1 MDSSNNNPYLFLAM
15 WFDAAEL
22 LILSVVLLLAAWLM
36 LALIWKAA
44 SAFLFTQAQVIEQ
57 LKNQPEPRLQQ
68 IALSW
73 ENPVQLL
80 RNLSI
85 IATAVWFVLLTAGVS
100 AVFYLGFSPFW
111 LLWLVPVFLAWE
123 LAAMLSGRVQPI
135 KKVGWLMP
143 IVLFNEWIVRTWIA
157 KRFADAHQLTEPE
170 NAVLL
175 QTNVSDDQSRY
186 KDMLQAIVAFDSVQV
201 KNIMQARVRITAFDK
216 TLTFHEL
223 LDKIN
228 KTGYSRVPVFNE
240 TIDSIEGVLY
250 VKDLIPHLN
259 AGEYFNWQQ
268 FLRPAL
274 FVPQNRKIDD
284 LLRDFQ
290 QKQVHIAIVVD
301 EYGGTCG
308 VVTMQDII
316 EEVVGEIN
324 DEFDDAEKQY
334 RQLNAN
340 TYLFEGQISLHDF
353 SKVFHLQTSYFD
365 AVRGESESLA
375 GLLLELNKTLPKV
388 GEKIVF
394 QSFVF
399 TIIGVSKRAIRRV
412 RVQMNM
418 VS

>member
-22 LILSVVLLLAAWLM
+22 LALSVVLLLAAWLM

-44 SAFLFTQAQVIEQ
+44 SAFLFTQPQTIEQ

-73 ENPVQLL
+73 ENPMQLL

-85 IATAVWFVLLTAGVS
+85 ISKAIWFMLLAFGVS
-100 AVFYLGFSPFW
+100 AMFYLGFSPFW

-123 LAAMLSGRVQPI
+123 LSLMLSGRVQPI
-135 KKVGWLMP
+135 KNVGWLMP
-143 IVLFNEWIVRTWIA
+143 IVLFNEWVVRTWIA
-157 KRFADAHQLTEPE
+157 KRFADAHKVTEPE
-170 NAVLL
+170 NTVLL
-175 QTNVSDDQSRY
+175 QTNVSDEQSRY

-223 LDKIN
+223 LDRIN

-240 TIDSIEGVLY
+240 TIDSIEGILY

-259 AGEYFNWQQ
+259 ADEHFVWQQ

-340 TYLFEGQISLHDF
+340 TFLFEGQISLHDF
-353 SKVFHLQTSYFD
+353 SKVFHLQANYFD

-388 GEKIVF
+388 GEKIAF

-412 RVQMNM
+412 RVQTNAA
-418 VS
+418 S

>member
-22 LILSVVLLLAAWLM
+22 LALSVVLLLAAWLM

-44 SAFLFTQAQVIEQ
+44 SAFLFTQPQTIEQ

-73 ENPVQLL
+73 ENPMQLL

-85 IATAVWFVLLTAGVS
+85 ISKAVWFMLLAFGVS
-100 AVFYLGFSPFW
+100 AMFYLGFSPFW

-123 LAAMLSGRVQPI
+123 MSLMLSGRVQPI
-135 KKVGWLMP
+135 KNVGWLMP
-143 IVLFNEWIVRTWIA
+143 IVLFNEWVVRTWIA
-157 KRFADAHQLTEPE
+157 KRFADAHKVTEPE
-170 NAVLL
+170 NTVLL
-175 QTNVSDDQSRY
+175 QTNVSDEQSRY

-201 KNIMQARVRITAFDK
+201 KNIMRARVRITAFDK

-223 LDKIN
+223 LDRIN
-228 KTGYSRVPVFNE
+228 KTGYSRVPIFNE
-240 TIDSIEGVLY
+240 TIDSIEGILY

-259 AGEYFNWQQ
+259 ADEYFAWQQ

-340 TYLFEGQISLHDF
+340 TFLFEGQISLHDF
-353 SKVFHLQTSYFD
+353 SKVFHLQPNYFD

-388 GEKIVF
+388 GEKIAF

-412 RVQMNM
+412 RVQTNAA
-418 VS
+418 S